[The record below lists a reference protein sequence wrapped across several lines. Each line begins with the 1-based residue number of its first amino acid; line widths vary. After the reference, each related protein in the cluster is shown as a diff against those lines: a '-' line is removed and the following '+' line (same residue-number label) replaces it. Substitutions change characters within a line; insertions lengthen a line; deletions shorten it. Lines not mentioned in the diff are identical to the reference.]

1 MYTHSNSNGSNTCN
15 MRSSTSS
22 NCSDEVLALLI
33 AWLQQQQLQELL
45 QGQFVAMN
53 VFDVDV
59 HVFDV
64 KMQIMFTPEGHSDS
78 SSSSNNNR

>member
-59 HVFDV
+59 FDV

-78 SSSSNNNR
+78 SSSSNNR

>member
-1 MYTHSNSNGSNTCN
+1 MYTHSNSNGSNSCN

-33 AWLQQQQLQELL
+33 AWLQQQHQQLQELL

-53 VFDVDV
+53 VFDVD
-59 HVFDV
+59 VFDV

-78 SSSSNNNR
+78 SSSSNNR